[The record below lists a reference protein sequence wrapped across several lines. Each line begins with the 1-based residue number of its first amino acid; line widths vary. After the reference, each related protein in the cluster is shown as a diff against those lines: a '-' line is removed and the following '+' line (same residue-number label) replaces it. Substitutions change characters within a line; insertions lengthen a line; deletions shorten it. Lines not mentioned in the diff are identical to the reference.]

1 MFCGIM
7 AYCKRHHTGG
17 HMANRRLI
25 KKRRKMLEKKMQES
39 QSAVVCKTDNMVDET
54 LETTKSETVESE
66 IRKGKVKN
74 MKSRFFVQYQGN
86 EFEEQE
92 VVAKIKQE
100 WKEQGNKI
108 KDLKELDVYAKPEEG
123 KVYYTI
129 NGEIPGSMDIF

>member
-1 MFCGIM
+1 
-7 AYCKRHHTGG
+7 
-17 HMANRRLI
+17 MANRRLI